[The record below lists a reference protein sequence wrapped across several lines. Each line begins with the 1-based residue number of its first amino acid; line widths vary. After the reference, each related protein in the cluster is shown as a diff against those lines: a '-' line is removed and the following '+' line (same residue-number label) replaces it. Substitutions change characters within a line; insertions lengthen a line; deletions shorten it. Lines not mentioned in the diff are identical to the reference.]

1 VVREPRAAEAESA
14 NVASQN
20 QMKLWPIFA
29 MPSIFKNNRTALVT
43 GASSGIGREIVRHL
57 APHTET
63 LIIVA
68 RRVERMQSL
77 AKELGTAHP
86 HVRVVVEECD
96 LSNTQAISAVGRRLE
111 AIGLEV
117 DILVNNAGFGENTL
131 FETSDWNRT
140 RQIIDVNV
148 TAVVQLT
155 HALVSGMVRR
165 GHGAVLNIGSGAGHA
180 AMPNAAVY
188 TGSKHFIR
196 AFSESLRAQL
206 KGTGV
211 TVCEA
216 APGPVKTD
224 FDQIAGIGGEA
235 IPGQSLLRITAAQCA
250 RDIVRGLER
259 GTAVIYPGRTYR
271 WLMRLQSLMPR
282 RLIIWQITKCAR
294 ELKTRV
300 RA

>member
-1 VVREPRAAEAESA
+1 MRHLARCFAPWISALSDRNVIPEPDPVPDRKLISYVSNTLDGKRRIEQSGFDSGSRAGLRKL
-14 NVASQN
+14 SQLMSPSQK
-20 QMKLWPIFA
+20 QMKLWPIFT
-29 MPSIFKNNRTALVT
+29 MPSIFENNRTALVT
-43 GASSGIGREIVRHL
+43 GASSGIGLEIV
-57 APHTET
+57 T
-63 LIIVA
+63 
-68 RRVERMQSL
+68 
-77 AKELGTAHP
+77 
-86 HVRVVVEECD
+86 
-96 LSNTQAISAVGRRLE
+96 
-111 AIGLEV
+111 
-117 DILVNNAGFGENTL
+117 
-131 FETSDWNRT
+131 
-140 RQIIDVNV
+140 
-148 TAVVQLT
+148 
-155 HALVSGMVRR
+155 LVSGMVRR

-188 TGSKHFIR
+188 TGCKHFIR

-211 TVCEA
+211 IVCEA

-282 RLIIWQITKCAR
+282 RLIIWQIAKCAR
-294 ELKTRV
+294 ELRTRV
-300 RA
+300 RT